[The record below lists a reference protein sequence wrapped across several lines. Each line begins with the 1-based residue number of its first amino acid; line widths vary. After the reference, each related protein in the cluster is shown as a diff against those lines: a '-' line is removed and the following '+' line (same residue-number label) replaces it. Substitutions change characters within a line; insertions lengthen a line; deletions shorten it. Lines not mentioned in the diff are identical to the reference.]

1 MKKLWKWLDNFWY
14 HHKWK
19 TIIISFF
26 LIVFVIGFVQCM
38 QKTDAD
44 VSILYVGP
52 EVVTGEDYD
61 AMEKSLESRLGIDYN
76 EDGKITVQFTDR
88 VYLSDAQLKEREEA
102 AAADGEALY
111 YDKTAMKNS
120 LDQARQW
127 IQSGAMLIAIMD
139 VEVYKTFERVQDSL
153 FVKLDDYL
161 DEVPEYAYD
170 AYSLTFK
177 DIPYV
182 QFSGAF
188 DSIAKDT
195 VIVLVKPT
203 WTSTLGKDEMAERY
217 RAHEEL
223 MQKIVKFS
231 VK

>member
-1 MKKLWKWLDNFWY
+1 MKKVWKWLDNFWY

-19 TIIISFF
+19 TIVITFF
-26 LIVFVIGFVQCM
+26 VVVFIIGFVQCV

-44 VSILYVGP
+44 ISILYVGP
-52 EVVTGEDYD
+52 EVVTGEEYD
-61 AMEKSLESRLGIDYN
+61 AMEKSLESRIDTDYN
-76 EDGKITVQFTDR
+76 DDGKITVQFTDR
-88 VYLSDAQLKEREEA
+88 VYLSAAQLKEKEEA
-102 AAADGEALY
+102 AAAEGEALY

-139 VEVYKTFERVQDSL
+139 YEVYQGFEKVQDGL
-153 FVKLDDYL
+153 FVRLDEYL

-170 AYSLTFK
+170 DYSLNFK

-188 DSIAKDT
+188 GAISKDT
-195 VIVLVKPT
+195 VIVLIKPT

-217 RAHEEL
+217 RVHEEL
-223 MQKIVKFS
+223 MQKLVNFS

>member
-1 MKKLWKWLDNFWY
+1 MKKVWKWLDNFWY

-26 LIVFVIGFVQCM
+26 LIVFIIGFVQCM
-38 QKTDAD
+38 QKVDAD

-52 EVVTGEDYD
+52 EVVTGEEYD
-61 AMEKSLESRLGIDYN
+61 AMEKSLASRLDTDYN
-76 EDGKITVQFTDR
+76 DDGKITVQFTDR
-88 VYLSDAQLKEREEA
+88 VYLSDAQLKEKEEA
-102 AAADGEALY
+102 AAAEGEALY
-111 YDKTAMKNS
+111 YDKTAMKSS

-139 VEVYKTFERVQDSL
+139 YEVYETFERVQSSL
-153 FVKLDDYL
+153 FVPLSDYL
-161 DEVPEYAYD
+161 DEVPEYKYD
-170 AYSLTFK
+170 DYSLKFK

-188 DSIAKDT
+188 SAISEDT
-195 VIVLVKPT
+195 VIVLIKPT
-203 WTSTLGKDEMAERY
+203 WTSTLGKDEAAARY
-217 RAHEEL
+217 QAHEEL

>member
-1 MKKLWKWLDNFWY
+1 MKKVWKWLDNFWY

-26 LIVFVIGFVQCM
+26 LIVFIIGFVQCM

-52 EVVTGEDYD
+52 EVVTGEAYD
-61 AMEKSLESRLGIDYN
+61 AMEKSLESRLDRDYN
-76 EDGKITVQFTDR
+76 DDGKITVQFTDR
-88 VYLSDAQLKEREEA
+88 VYLSEAQLKEKEEEA
-102 AAADGEALY
+102 AKEGEALY
-111 YDKTAMKNS
+111 YDKSAMKNS

-127 IQSGAMLIAIMD
+127 ILSGAMLISVMD
-139 VEVYKTFERVQDSL
+139 HEVYKTFEAQKDKL
-153 FVKLDDYL
+153 FVPLSEYLDVVPDYKYDDY
-161 DEVPEYAYD
+161 
-170 AYSLTFK
+170 SLNFK
-177 DIPYV
+177 DVPYI

-188 DSIAKDT
+188 DAIAEDT

-217 RAHEEL
+217 KSHEEL
-223 MQKIVKFS
+223 MRKIVKFS
-231 VK
+231 VE